1 MTYGAPTH
9 RIESQLYTT
18 ADYLDVSASFLYL
31 PNILIVT
38 ISDYETHTCRLIFS
52 CSEKIKGN
60 YNWAF
65 CIGENFYIRSSGGLD
80 LARLSKTHQVYT
92 EVVTGKLSPTEG
104 SVKLREIVRS
114 VSDNKTNDK
123 FTFKHVL
130 YIARSIQCISNDDYR
145 RYCECCCCSYGL

>member
-60 YNWAF
+60 YN
-65 CIGENFYIRSSGGLD
+65 
-80 LARLSKTHQVYT
+80 
-92 EVVTGKLSPTEG
+92 
-104 SVKLREIVRS
+104 
-114 VSDNKTNDK
+114 
-123 FTFKHVL
+123 
-130 YIARSIQCISNDDYR
+130 
-145 RYCECCCCSYGL
+145 